1 MTGLMSYA
9 GYISSATASAVQPQ
23 SAVDMIVLLYSY
35 GPLVIW
41 AIVILILWAYKLDKL
56 YPTIMR
62 DLIARNAVR
71 AES

>member
-1 MTGLMSYA
+1 
-9 GYISSATASAVQPQ
+9 
-23 SAVDMIVLLYSY
+23 MIVLLYSY

-41 AIVILILWAYKLDKL
+41 AIGILILWAYKLDKL

>member
-9 GYISSATASAVQPQ
+9 GYISSATASATQPQ
-23 SAVDMIVLLYSY
+23 SAIDMIVMLYEY

-41 AIVILILWAYKLDKL
+41 AIVILILYAYKLDKL

-62 DLIARNAVR
+62 DLIARGTKNAV
-71 AES
+71 